1 MNGTNRRSPCVLLP
15 VLTLLGLLL
24 PTPGA
29 AQSTYRIQPIVTVG
43 DTVGNVQI
51 GGAPRIGTLND
62 KGQLLFTVP
71 NRAGGS
77 ALLLSA
83 EGNSFPLVVG
93 GQNAPGGT
101 WPRDVSFTGVGTM
114 NQRGDVVF
122 RAPLTTEENTSWGVF
137 LWDAQTHQVT
147 PVARVGMLAVNCQ
160 MFQPGNAAVRPWIN
174 NRGEIAFA
182 GCARDAA
189 GKSQPSAFF
198 LANGGELL
206 AVALPDQA
214 VPGDDALIQ
223 FQGTVSLNDAGMIA
237 FRAHRQGDPT
247 LGCSG
252 YVWEHGTLTP
262 VALVGMEGPGGG
274 RITGVSGLW
283 VNNKNRT
290 VLLTAHL
297 SSAPNQAG
305 LYRLVDGRLVPVA
318 VPGQEMPGGGTLR
331 TVLETNGDDI
341 GGPNALSDVSPA
353 NEAGQHAF
361 NARLEG
367 GSVALYQVDADG
379 KLALLLK
386 EGDATELGSIS
397 RIREGSGIGL
407 NSKGQVSLVVR
418 IAHGTVTSGGPETLV
433 LLTPPRTP

>member
-1 MNGTNRRSPCVLLP
+1 MNSTNRCSPCLCLP
-15 VLTLLGLLL
+15 VLTLPGLLL
-24 PTPGA
+24 PAPGV
-29 AQSTYRIQPIVTVG
+29 AQSTYTIQPIVKVG
-43 DTVGNVQI
+43 DTVGTVQI
-51 GGAPRIGTLND
+51 GSAPRIGMLND
-62 KGQLLFTVP
+62 QGQLLFTVP

-77 ALLLSA
+77 ALLLYA
-83 EGNSFPLVVG
+83 EGKSIPLVVG
-93 GQNAPGGT
+93 SQNAPGGK

-122 RAPLTTEENTSWGVF
+122 RAQMTTEENTSWGVF
-137 LWDAQTHQVT
+137 LWDARTHQVT

-160 MFQPGNAAVRPWIN
+160 TFQPGNAAVRPGIN
-174 NRGEIAFA
+174 NQGEIAFA
-182 GCARDAA
+182 GCAKDAA
-189 GKSQPSAFF
+189 GKSQPSVFV
-198 LANGGELL
+198 LASDGNLL
-206 AVALPDQA
+206 SVALPDQA

-223 FQGTVSLNDAGMIA
+223 FQGTLSLNDAGMIA

-247 LGCSG
+247 LGFSG
-252 YVWEHGTLTP
+252 YLWEQGTLTP

-297 SSAPNQAG
+297 SSAPDQAG
-305 LYRLVDGRLVPVA
+305 LYRFVDGRLVPVA
-318 VPGQEMPGGGTLR
+318 VPGQEMPGGGKLR

-353 NEAGQHAF
+353 NEVGEHAF
-361 NARLEG
+361 KGRLEG

-386 EGDATELGSIS
+386 EGEATELGPIRS
-397 RIREGSGIGL
+397 IREGSGIGL
-407 NSKGQVSLVVR
+407 NSQGQVSLVVR
-418 IAHGTVTSGGPETLV
+418 IASGTVPSGGPETLV
-433 LLTPPRTP
+433 LLTPSAR